1 MKNKKLL
8 ILLFIILSLCA
19 CTSPFI
25 STPVTSN
32 IKDNNSP
39 LIKFFDCREL
49 DIVPNGW
56 YLNALLIQQG
66 TNENGEEYY
75 RCDMNGT
82 RNDVNSSIFSLYY
95 NVILSSTRE
104 IAKAELI
111 DPTLLN
117 AQEFYP
123 TFYEISNLSY
133 SLCTKNDEQQN
144 CGLVIHK
151 NNTVIF
157 VRFWTEGEI
166 SSSEIENTVNPLLE
180 DLSQRLA
187 NMQNH

>member
-1 MKNKKLL
+1 MNKKR
-8 ILLFIILSLCA
+8 ILFSLFIIASLCA
-19 CTSPFI
+19 CTNTVTSV
-25 STPVTSN
+25 PVTGS
-32 IKDNNSP
+32 IEDNNSP
-39 LIKFFDCREL
+39 LIKFFDCKEL
-49 DIVPNGW
+49 AFVPNGW
-56 YLNALLIQQG
+56 NLNALLIQQG
-66 TNENGEEYY
+66 MNENGEEYY
-75 RCDMNGT
+75 RCNINGT

-104 IAKAELI
+104 ITKAELI

-117 AQEFYP
+117 AEEFYP
-123 TFYEISNLSY
+123 TFYEIGNSSY

-166 SSSEIENTVNPLLE
+166 SSSEVENTVNSLLE
-180 DLSQRLA
+180 GLSQR
-187 NMQNH
+187 MKTMTPP